1 MCGIVGLFSS
11 AGQTV
16 NPNVVRTMRDMI
28 RHRGP
33 DDQGFASID
42 AESGAINQNGDQ
54 PNGSAILGFTRLSIR
69 DVSHR
74 GHQPMVSDDGSVVI
88 LFNGE
93 VYNTKELKEKYLPQ
107 QEMHSGSDT
116 ELLLRLYQKIGIEKL
131 AIETDGMFAIV
142 IYDSRKRSV
151 VIARDRFGIKPLY
164 YSQTSSGLLISS
176 EIKPLLA
183 SGLVKAEPNLE
194 TLGELAMFRYVAD
207 PETPFK
213 NISLIPPGSIARVN
227 ADSSIRIERYW
238 QPDYSAKLSPITR
251 SNDDATELLKETINS
266 SVQSQFVSDV
276 KVGLELS
283 GGVDSSL
290 LAWAAEGSGLE
301 GYSAVPTLE
310 AISEEE
316 HIDLVC
322 NTTSTVSNK
331 VKLDPDTIGQVIG
344 EVAYHHETP
353 INHEGSIGVYLV
365 CRQAR
370 ADGTTV
376 LLSGEGAD
384 ELFGGYHRHRILGRN
399 MARARTVSKYFGP
412 FSSILPR
419 KVKTA
424 KNMWANRERSL
435 TLATAFGTPELATS
449 IFPSIDVENT
459 LARRTQHL
467 TGFDPNDFDNGH
479 LIYDQRT
486 YIVDLLAR
494 QDKMSMANSV
504 ETRVPF
510 LGNRVADLASSLPM
524 DQKLG
529 PNREGKILLKNLVA
543 RKFGKEH
550 AFRSKWGFGVPFSFM
565 SQSKTVLELAQQCA
579 AGLARDG
586 LANSDSQ
593 IFQQAAQNDGY
604 AIRSAWI
611 LLSVG
616 LWYDIYFRGGEIAS
630 QHTDL
635 PGQI

>member
-1 MCGIVGLFSS
+1 
-11 AGQTV
+11 
-16 NPNVVRTMRDMI
+16 MRDLI

-33 DDQGFASID
+33 DDKGFASID
-42 AESGAINQNGDQ
+42 AESGAINQNGEDQ
-54 PNGSAILGFTRLSIR
+54 NASAVLGFTRLSIR
-69 DVSHR
+69 DLSHR
-74 GHQPMVSDDGSVVI
+74 GHQPMVSDDSTVVI

-93 VYNTKELKEKYLPQ
+93 VYNTDELKEKYLPH

-116 ELLLRLYQKIGIEKL
+116 ELLLRLYQEIGIEKL
-131 AIETDGMFAIV
+131 AIEIDGMFAIV
-142 IYDSRKRSV
+142 IYDSRKRSL

-164 YSQTSSGLLISS
+164 YSHTSQGLAISS
-176 EIKPLLA
+176 EIKPLLK
-183 SGLVKAEPNLE
+183 SGLVKAEPELDA
-194 TLGELAMFRYVAD
+194 LGELALFRYVAD

-213 NISLIPPGSIARVN
+213 NIASIPPGCIARVN
-227 ADSSIRIERYW
+227 ADSTMRIERYW
-238 QPDYSAKLSPITR
+238 RPDYSPSQPSQTH
-251 SNDDATELLKETINS
+251 SDSDATELLKETIDS
-266 SVQSQFVSDV
+266 SVRSQFVSDV

-301 GYSAVPTLE
+301 GYSAIPTLKE
-310 AISEEE
+310 ISEEQ
-316 HIDLVC
+316 HIDRVC
-322 NTTSTVSNK
+322 NTTSTISNK
-331 VKLDPDTIGQVIG
+331 VTLDPDTIAQVIG
-344 EVAYHHETP
+344 EVAYYHETP

-399 MARARTVSKYFGP
+399 MAKARTVSKYLGP
-412 FSSILPR
+412 FSGLLPR

-424 KNMWANRERSL
+424 KEMWKNRERSL
-435 TLATAFGTPELATS
+435 ALVTAFGIPELATS
-449 IFPSIDVENT
+449 IFPSIDIENT
-459 LARRTQHL
+459 LDRRSSHMS
-467 TGFDPNDFDNGH
+467 GFNADDFDGGH
-479 LIYDQRT
+479 LVYDQRT
-486 YIVDLLAR
+486 YLVDLLAR

-510 LGNRVADLASSLPM
+510 LGNGVADLAASLPM
-524 DQKLG
+524 SQKLG
-529 PNREGKILLKNLVA
+529 PNGEGKILLKNLVA
-543 RKFGKEH
+543 TKFGKEH
-550 AFRSKWGFGVPFSFM
+550 AFRSKSGFGVPFSFI
-565 SQSKTVLELAQQCA
+565 SQSETVLKLAQQCA
-579 AGLARDG
+579 VGLSRDG
-586 LANSDSQ
+586 LANDNSQ
-593 IFQQAAQNDGY
+593 VFEQAAQKDGY

-635 PGQI
+635 PGRI